1 MVNKMETN
9 KDIELR
15 SREVEDIMG
24 TTPKKIL
31 QWGSSILFIVV
42 ITLLIASYW
51 LSWPQK
57 VVGDTLVRNQQTN
70 QTMVATITPDAVE
83 KIKIGQSSYIR
94 FDNFPEH
101 KYGFLNAQV
110 VEIKPKINEDNRFEV
125 LLQLQDGFKTSK
137 GYSIPLNKD
146 LIGKAE
152 IITGEKRIIELL
164 FP

>member
-1 MVNKMETN
+1 MVSKMEIN
-9 KDIELR
+9 KEIELR
-15 SREVEDIMG
+15 SREVEDVMG

-42 ITLLIASYW
+42 ITLLIVSYW
-51 LSWPQK
+51 VTWPQK
-57 VVGDTLVRNQQTN
+57 VVGDTLVRNQQKS
-70 QTMVATITPDAVE
+70 QTIVATISPDAVE
-83 KIKIGQSSYIR
+83 KIQIGQSSYIR

-110 VEIKPKINEDNRFEV
+110 VEIKPTINENNRFEV
-125 LLQLQDGFKTSK
+125 LLQLQQGFKTSK

-152 IITGEKRIIELL
+152 IITGKKRIIELL